1 MIPYALLSAAH
12 LLAIVITVAV
22 ITVTDYL
29 HFLGLR
35 SPLLER
41 TVLRSYPNVSDLLA
55 VLVSLVFL
63 ATGLLIAE
71 RPTVLADP
79 AFQYSIVLLVIA
91 ALNGIFLH
99 HKFLPDLMEES
110 AGDTL
115 RPRTTPRA
123 AMSGAI
129 SFSTWYTLVF
139 LAMGPMPGLRPIPFL
154 IGYFIVIA
162 IFFAIAVRLET
173 LAQERHR
180 AARTHTRK
188 TKKTA

>member
-41 TVLRSYPNVSDLLA
+41 TVLRSYPSVSDLLA
-55 VLVSLVFL
+55 TLIGLVFL
-63 ATGLLIAE
+63 FTGLMIAE

-79 AFQYSIVLLVIA
+79 ALQYSIVLLIIA

-99 HKFLPDLMEES
+99 HKFLPDLIEES
-110 AGDTL
+110 AGEKL

-129 SFSTWYTLVF
+129 SFATWYTLVF

-154 IGYFIVIA
+154 IGYLI
-162 IFFAIAVRLET
+162 AIAVFFTIALRLEL

-180 AARTHTRK
+180 KAKGHANHR
-188 TKKTA
+188 A